1 MISSKKALS
10 LTVAIICSILAL
22 AVSSPQ
28 EKSYAKLI
36 FPNGRVVTA
45 EIAKT
50 EEERARGLM
59 FRDRLGENEGM
70 LFIFEEPDFYSFWM
84 KNMKFPIDI
93 IWLSE
98 EKRIVYIASRVPPCK
113 REPCPT
119 YQPYS
124 KALYVIEVPA
134 GFAEREKLKRGDRV
148 EIIFLPNKK

>member
-10 LTVAIICSILAL
+10 LTVAIICPILAL

-28 EKSYAKLI
+28 KKSYAKLI

-98 EKRIVYIASRVPPCK
+98 EK
-113 REPCPT
+113 
-119 YQPYS
+119 
-124 KALYVIEVPA
+124 
-134 GFAEREKLKRGDRV
+134 KRGSYISPPAYPPVRENPV
-148 EIIFLPNKK
+148 PLINHIQKPFM